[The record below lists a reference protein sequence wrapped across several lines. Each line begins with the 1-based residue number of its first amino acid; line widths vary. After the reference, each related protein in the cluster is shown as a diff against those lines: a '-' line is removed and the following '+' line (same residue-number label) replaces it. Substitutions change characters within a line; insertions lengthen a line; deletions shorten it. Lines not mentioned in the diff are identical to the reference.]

1 MDYDSEDHGPQVVVI
16 ATVILSI
23 VLLGLI
29 AGGLGLFFLHDF
41 WWFGVG
47 ISGGIIGWIIAYVVL
62 KFPAN
67 CVRRRLFH
75 KRPGEK

>member
-29 AGGLGLFFLHDF
+29 AGGLGLFFLH
-41 WWFGVG
+41 G
-47 ISGGIIGWIIAYVVL
+47 ISGGIIDWIIAYVVL
-62 KFPAN
+62 KIPAN